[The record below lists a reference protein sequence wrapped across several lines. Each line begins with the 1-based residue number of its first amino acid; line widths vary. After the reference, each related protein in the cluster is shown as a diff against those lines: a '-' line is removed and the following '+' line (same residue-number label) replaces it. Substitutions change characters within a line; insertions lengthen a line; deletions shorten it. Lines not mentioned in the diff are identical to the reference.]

1 MARPFPFSMSRAAAV
16 VIFAVIVVL
25 FSAVALAGADRPHL
39 SSDPLVNS
47 ARTLI
52 ENGHFDEALSI
63 LRPLAPNHPDR
74 TDVLFLLGLAAMR
87 ASEQAGIGKAAK
99 TALLNESI
107 TAFHTILIRQP
118 GLVRVRLELAQAFF
132 LKGEDGLS
140 RQQFERVLAGRPPA
154 AMVTNIQR
162 FLTAI
167 RARRRWSGQFGFTL
181 APDDNLNAASDSNI
195 FYYNGFP
202 LRRDTDADAKSGVGF
217 IMWGGGEYQHPLD
230 ERLRLHAGA
239 NIVQREFPGIAF
251 DQTTLAVHIGP
262 RWLADDTTELSLFGS
277 ARLGWVAG
285 ETNYREHGVRLEAER
300 HLTQRLTA
308 RANSSWHR
316 RKYSRNNLLDGPR
329 FAFSLGGSWF
339 MTPTV
344 RTDATVGYTYERPK
358 SLIWR
363 NSSRWA
369 RFGISML
376 LPFGFTLGINGEQ
389 HWTNYQGRWLQFTP
403 GGVSRRDRTRVVK
416 VSVLNRSFI
425 VHGFSPE
432 LVLVNEARKTNAQL
446 YDYRRNR
453 AELRF
458 VRQL

>member
-1 MARPFPFSMSRAAAV
+1 MARPFPYSMSRAAAV
-16 VIFAVIVVL
+16 FTFAVIVVL
-25 FSAVALAGADRPHL
+25 FSAVAPAGTDRPHL

-52 ENGHFDEALSI
+52 ENGNFDEALSI

-87 ASEQAGIGKAAK
+87 ASQQAGIGKAAK

-107 TAFHTILIRQP
+107 TAFHTILIKQP

-132 LKGEDGLS
+132 LKGEDVLS
-140 RQQFERVLAGRPPA
+140 RKQFERVLAGRPPPAMA
-154 AMVTNIQR
+154 ANIQR

-167 RARRRWSGQFGFTL
+167 RARRQWSGQFGFTL

-195 FYYNGFP
+195 FYYYGFP
-202 LRRDTDADAKSGVGF
+202 LRRDADADAKSGVGF

-251 DQTTLAVHIGP
+251 DQTTLAVHVGP
-262 RWLADDTTELSLFGS
+262 SWLVDDTTELSLFGS
-277 ARLGWVAG
+277 ARRGWVAG
-285 ETNYREHGVRLEAER
+285 ETSYREHGVRIEAER

-316 RKYSRNNLLDGPR
+316 RKYIRNNLLDGPR

-344 RTDATVGYTYERPK
+344 RTNATVGYRYERPK
-358 SLIWR
+358 SLVWR

-376 LPFGFTLGINGEQ
+376 LPFGFTLGINGEKN
-389 HWTNYQGRWLQFTP
+389 WTNYQGRWHQFTP